1 MNCTDSGL
9 ENLRAIS
16 RASLMMTARGVVGN
30 PSSSATAARQRT
42 DIFRSRGSRATGDF
56 GCTAGSS
63 VQKGMQTRKREPSLR
78 STMGAVN
85 LVTVPLRFGTT
96 QSRDP
101 NEMCFGTIP
110 IAPPNKIRS
119 LRGSALMPASSYP
132 DSTGY
137 FKNELTLFIDSRFV
151 HFVPL
156 RRRLTFNE
164 TLLRQL
170 PESCRR
176 SSR

>member
-1 MNCTDSGL
+1 
-9 ENLRAIS
+9 
-16 RASLMMTARGVVGN
+16 MTKQFRDRG
-30 PSSSATAARQRT
+30 PSADGHIQ
-42 DIFRSRGSRATGDF
+42 IQVGSRATGDF

-101 NEMCFGTIP
+101 NEISFLEDAWLLVPMCFGTIP
-110 IAPPNKIRS
+110 IAPLNKIRS